1 MGRTRNRNTDSAHIL
16 DLGPKA
22 GGLAGANMLAMNPPR
37 IGSNGSS
44 SRRFL
49 LLPEEHTQESTQ
61 RPAIKRYRLAGIG
74 RRADLDGTD
83 LATARIASEF
93 GRLRRPH

>member
-1 MGRTRNRNTDSAHIL
+1 MI
-16 DLGPKA
+16 
-22 GGLAGANMLAMNPPR
+22 AMNPPR
-37 IGSNGSS
+37 IGSNESS

-49 LLPEEHTQESTQ
+49 LLPEEQGWDPAHPAQ

-83 LATARIASEF
+83 LAAARIAGEF
-93 GRLRRPH
+93 GRLRRPHG